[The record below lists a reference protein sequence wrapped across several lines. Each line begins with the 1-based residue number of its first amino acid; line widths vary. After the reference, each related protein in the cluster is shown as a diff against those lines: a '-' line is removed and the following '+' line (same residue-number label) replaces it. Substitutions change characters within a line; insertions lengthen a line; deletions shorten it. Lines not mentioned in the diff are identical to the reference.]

1 MYVLW
6 FYRTLAT
13 ALLAT
18 ISVCPACL
26 AVESAASTR
35 LFEQLDTNGD
45 GLLKRAEIAPKHQ
58 RLFDRIVRQ
67 ANGLSNGELSLEE
80 FLAGLTPRRPEKS
93 FEKKEP
99 TQLPGADAIRLLY
112 LKMDTNRDTI
122 LEANEIPVELLD
134 VFDQLLETGDRNRD
148 NRLNSRE
155 LTISAVQLSRVGRRI
170 VRRLEIDVQQELARL
185 RPVEGDQF
193 YRFDKQPK
201 SRQLLENGASGPE
214 VFGRLDADGNGLLE
228 FSEVPGRFRPLF
240 QRFLEQADRNHDKS
254 LSREEFL
261 EGAGRLKPL
270 LEMAEG
276 P

>member
-1 MYVLW
+1 
-6 FYRTLAT
+6 
-13 ALLAT
+13 
-18 ISVCPACL
+18 
-26 AVESAASTR
+26 
-35 LFEQLDTNGD
+35 
-45 GLLKRAEIAPKHQ
+45 
-58 RLFDRIVRQ
+58 
-67 ANGLSNGELSLEE
+67 
-80 FLAGLTPRRPEKS
+80 
-93 FEKKEP
+93 
-99 TQLPGADAIRLLY
+99 
-112 LKMDTNRDTI
+112 MDTNRDTI

-155 LTISAVQLSRVGRRI
+155 LTISAVPLSRVGRRI